1 MIECVLD
8 ASALLALLRGEPGSA
23 RIGDALTRSAMTTV
37 NFAEVVGHYIRNGG
51 RESEIRAVL
60 DPLPVS
66 LVPFDHELA
75 YQAGILLRATRSAGL
90 SLGDRACLAL
100 ARRLDVPALT
110 ADRAWPE
117 VAAQA
122 GVRVELIR

>member
-1 MIECVLD
+1 VTEFVLD
-8 ASALLALLRGEPGSA
+8 ASALLALLLGKPGGV
-23 RIGDALTRSAMTTV
+23 RVGHALTDSAMTTV
-37 NFAEVVGHYIRNGG
+37 NFAEVVGHYTRNGG
-51 RESEIRAVL
+51 RDAEIRAVL
-60 DPLPVS
+60 DPLPIS

-75 YQAGILLRATRSAGL
+75 YQVGILLAVTRAAGL

-110 ADRAWPE
+110 ADRTWQAI
-117 VAAQA
+117 AAQA

>member
-1 MIECVLD
+1 
-8 ASALLALLRGEPGSA
+8 
-23 RIGDALTRSAMTTV
+23 MTTV
-37 NFAEVVGHYIRNGG
+37 NFAEVVGHYSRNGG
-51 RESEIRAVL
+51 RDAEVRAVL

-75 YQAGILLRATRSAGL
+75 YHVGMLLPVTRAAGL

-110 ADRAWPE
+110 ADRAWQSIAE
-117 VAAQA
+117 QV